1 MRRFTLSLVVVL
13 AAAARAGASGV
24 DEAELEAKLVDV
36 TGFRYTRAR
45 KGPQGQLNWVRGYVK
60 VRAAE
65 GAELEDV
72 RVSIDYVDYSG
83 KELISAGPKSLG
95 SLTGGRTTE
104 VELSAFRV
112 PIFNGYVVHIECRFA
127 GSTRKVD
134 FYGSRTSLTPFR
146 IPEKPYPRSVQPF
159 IMAHELERGFKSRGA
174 DLYVRVRNLG
184 AVAVKKLHA
193 TIQLLN
199 DEGRPVKGS
208 RAKARTLLYGARG
221 GRNGE
226 VRGGEERLFVV
237 KFRSFPQFENYSVA
251 LDWETPPPD
260 ELLSGGEFEGGT
272 EVEVARF
279 RFERKGRDGLGISAE
294 ARNGL
299 ATDIR
304 DLKVDLSLY
313 LRPNVGGDSASGEAK
328 LVRTLRGT
336 VPGVIPSGEV
346 SSFTIEADGIGEFND
361 FGYEIAYGEPGEA
374 TTAAAP
380 ASPGGRPVV
389 TVTSATLKGGTTL
402 VIEGEVENATSAPIK
417 DFRLTFHL
425 NRTSG
430 GREETV
436 ADVTYDIRGVIA
448 PGESVP
454 FIVSK
459 KDCPRFDG
467 YLFETS
473 FAPAR

>member
-24 DEAELEAKLVDV
+24 DEAEFVAEFVDV
-36 TGFRYTRAR
+36 PEFRFSRAR
-45 KGPQGQLNWVRGYVK
+45 KGPQGQLNWVRGYVT

-72 RVSIDYVDYSG
+72 RVSVDYVDYAG
-83 KELISAGPKSLG
+83 EKLISAGPKSLG
-95 SLTGGRTTE
+95 SLAGGRRTE

-112 PIFNGYVVHIECRFA
+112 PIFNGYAIHVECRFA
-127 GSTRKVD
+127 GRKRKMD
-134 FYGSRTSLTPFR
+134 FYGSRTSMTPFR
-146 IPEKPYPRSVQPF
+146 IPKEPYPRSVQPF
-159 IMAHELERGFKSRGA
+159 IMAHELESAFKSSRA
-174 DLYVRVRNLG
+174 NLYVRVRNLG
-184 AVAVKKLHA
+184 AVTVKKLHA
-193 TIQLLN
+193 KIQLLN
-199 DEGRPVKGS
+199 DKGRPLRGA

-221 GRNGE
+221 GRKGE

-237 KFRSFPQFENYSVA
+237 RFRSFPQFENYSVA

-260 ELLSGGEFEGGT
+260 ELLSGGEFEGGP

-279 RFERKGRDGLGISAE
+279 RFERKGRDGLEISAE

-299 ATDIR
+299 ASDIR
-304 DLKVDLSLY
+304 DLRVELSLY
-313 LRPNVGGDSASGEAK
+313 LRPNVGGDSVLGEPK
-328 LVRTLRGT
+328 LVRTLQGT
-336 VPGVIPSGEV
+336 VPGVIPAGEV
-346 SSFTIEADGIGEFND
+346 SPFTIKVEGIGEFND
-361 FGYEIAYGEPGEA
+361 FGYEIAYGEPGES

-380 ASPGGRPVV
+380 ASLGGKPVV
-389 TVTSATLKGGTTL
+389 TVTSAALKGGTTL
-402 VIEGEVENATSAPIK
+402 VIEGEVQNATSVPIK

-425 NRTSG
+425 NRAAG